1 MLYIY
6 NSDNKQYVK
15 AWNSGI
21 FNFICGCII
30 FFTFA
35 LGVSVGHKHENT
47 DVHINTNT
55 PVKIDSNAYNISLD
69 KNVKYTS
76 TLNTFNKN
84 KLANMINRLNIE
96 YPHIVMAQS
105 IVETGHF
112 ESTIFHKNNNL
123 FGMKFPNN
131 RLTTASGVNLG
142 HAYYTNWQQSVY
154 DYAIFQS
161 RYLYK
166 LDTENQYLNY
176 LDKNYAMKEDYD
188 EIIKRVVNRYNL
200 RKQFNNN

>member
-6 NSDNKQYVK
+6 DSDNKQYVK

-21 FNFICGCII
+21 FNFICGCIL
-30 FFTFA
+30 FFAFA
-35 LGVSVGHKHENT
+35 LGVSVGHDHKSTN
-47 DVHINTNT
+47 VHINTNRPIT
-55 PVKIDSNAYNISLD
+55 IDSNTYNISLNRD
-69 KNVKYTS
+69 VKYTS

-84 KLANMINRLNIE
+84 KLANMINSLDIK

-123 FGMKFPNN
+123 FGMKLPNN

-166 LDTENQYLNY
+166 IDSENKYLNY
-176 LDKNYAMKEDYD
+176 LDENYAMKEDYD
-188 EIIKRVVNRYNL
+188 KIIERVVERYNL
-200 RKQFNNN
+200 KKQFNKK